1 MAKTIDIKLQEGD
14 PAPSFQSI
22 NQHEQPIGLSD
33 FKGKHVILYFYP
45 RDNTPGCTKEACA
58 FRDGFAQLESM
69 GVVVLG
75 VSCDN
80 VSSHQKFISKFKLPF
95 DLLADTSQEIVKAY
109 GVWGPKQ
116 FMGRTFDGIHR
127 VSFWINPGGMIE
139 KIWTKVKPD
148 VHASEVI
155 EAIKA
160 FE

>member
-1 MAKTIDIKLQEGD
+1 MLKAIDIKLQEGD
-14 PAPSFQSI
+14 PAPTFQSI

-33 FKGKHVILYFYP
+33 FRGKHVILYFYP

-80 VSSHQKFISKFKLPF
+80 VSSHQKFISKFELPF
-95 DLLADTSQEIVKAY
+95 DLLADTSREIVKAY
-109 GVWGPKQ
+109 GVWGSKQ
-116 FMGRTFDGIHR
+116 FMGKTFNGIHR
-127 VSFWINPGGMIE
+127 VSFWINPESIIE
-139 KIWTKVKPD
+139 RIWTKVKPD
-148 VHASEVI
+148 VHATEVI